1 MVFEVATLLGIEL
14 FGTDRERLRG
24 IVERGRDRLAFLRP
38 RANRLRHLQGSASER
53 NALVD

>member
-38 RANRLRHLQGSASER
+38 RANRLRH
-53 NALVD
+53 